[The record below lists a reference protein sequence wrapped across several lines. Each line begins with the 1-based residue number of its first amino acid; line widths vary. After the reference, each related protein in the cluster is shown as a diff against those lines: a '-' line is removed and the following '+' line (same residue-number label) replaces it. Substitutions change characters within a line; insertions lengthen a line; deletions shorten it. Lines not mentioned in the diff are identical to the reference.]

1 MKHFAK
7 AMAVFINLCTY
18 GVGAAVVLIKLLHKD
33 YIAVFIISGFN
44 YNESLFF
51 NMALFSLGTALLGI
65 VLTMLI
71 GEYNHEEVTVLYPIV
86 WAILP
91 AIITCFFIY
100 FGVTGNAV
108 REIAI
113 MIASAVVY
121 LASSLVN
128 IYTGT
133 KIFTLY
139 PNKNKKSDDE

>member
-1 MKHFAK
+1 MKNFAK

-18 GVGAAVVLIKLLHKD
+18 GVGLAVLLIKLLHKD
-33 YIAVFIISGFN
+33 FIAVFIISGFN

-71 GEYNHEEVTVLYPIV
+71 GEYTSEEVTVLYPIV
-86 WAILP
+86 WAIVP
-91 AIITCFFIY
+91 AIITCFFVY
-100 FGVTGNAV
+100 FGVTGAGA

-121 LASSLVN
+121 LAASLVN

-133 KIFTLY
+133 KIFTLF
-139 PNKNKKSDDE
+139 PNKKKKSDDD